1 VRNKYL
7 DLVCINDT
15 NFLRF
20 DLFENHISYAQSR
33 ARADQNHGHFI
44 LMVEQGND
52 VHRRIIYGVARLD
65 PPMRNWVHAVANTP
79 GGVAPPPSLL
89 EKSHAQRVDSDDE
102 EPPQEEYILD
112 PTTGGRIYSKDAA
125 GVIYKFVAAHSEKRS
140 SKPLFEH
147 SAINDSLFQCS
158 VILPKLAPL
167 ANVTGPPAK
176 SKNEARRLACYH
188 TCQRLYQ
195 LGYLD
200 HTLFPRPPTIRSFL
214 PDIYAGFNVEPDWG
228 ARGKGP
234 KVPNPLA
241 NVTLD
246 ANGQFIKGKTAG
258 TRCYARKRPAFWKN
272 SLLLGCTGRLFPVVI
287 DIDMSEI
294 TSDGFRALCLLSRH
308 PLPPIEPFKIFYS
321 GFSVEVNLRRCNPI
335 LVSAESLL
343 QLHQFSTRVIRAV
356 SGKPLENAL
365 EKTPYFLAPLKYE
378 WKMPTNSDSSP
389 PSPFWRP
396 SVDEGISW
404 DEIQAGATHWF
415 RPLRASTIEELEV
428 DLDDAIIQD
437 RKLEFANKFDAVRL
451 RRDLSP
457 LSKPQGLKVSL
468 FLHLVHI
475 SKFQRNCRVTRHSPH
490 TWNSA
495 KLVARILKD
504 SMMNISL

>member
-1 VRNKYL
+1 MRDKVREN
-7 DLVCINDT
+7 ISIWNAAMMGI
-15 NFLRF
+15 LRF

-65 PPMRNWVHAVANTP
+65 PAMRNWVHAVANTP

-89 EKSHAQRVDSDDE
+89 EKSHTQRVDSDDE
-102 EPPQEEYILD
+102 EPPAEEYILD
-112 PTTGGRIYSKDAA
+112 PTTGGRIYTKDAA

-147 SAINDSLFQCS
+147 SAINDNLFQCS

-167 ANVTGPPAK
+167 PSVTGPPAK

-188 TCQRLYQ
+188 TCQQLYQ

-200 HTLFPRPPTIRSFL
+200 HSLFPRPPTIRSFL
-214 PDIYAGFNVEPDWG
+214 PDIYADFNVEPDWG

-272 SLLLGCTGRLFPVVI
+272 SLLLGFTGQLFPAVI

-294 TSDGFRALCLLSRH
+294 TSDRFRFICLLARH

-321 GFSVEVNLRRCNPI
+321 GLSAEVSLRRCDPI
-335 LVSAESLL
+335 LVSEESLH
-343 QLHQFSTRVIRAV
+343 QLHQFSTRLIRAV

-365 EKTPYFLAPLKYE
+365 EKTPYFLAPLKYGWE
-378 WKMPTNSDSSP
+378 MPLNSDSSP
-389 PSPFWRP
+389 STSFWRP
-396 SVDEGISW
+396 PVAEGISW
-404 DEIQAGATHWF
+404 DEVIAGATHWF
-415 RPLRASTIEELEV
+415 RPLRASTLEELEA
-428 DLDDAIIQD
+428 DLNDAVVQD

-451 RRDLSP
+451 RRDLNP
-457 LSKPQGLKVSL
+457 LSKPQGPKVRP
-468 FLHLVHI
+468 FPTPAHI
-475 SKFQRNCRVTRHSPH
+475 NV
-490 TWNSA
+490 
-495 KLVARILKD
+495 
-504 SMMNISL
+504 